1 MIECM
6 QCRNILKRTTVTLV
20 IACLAGWLGVALQT
34 VSAEDKVA
42 SPSPAN
48 ELANMKLIRA
58 WKFPQDAADSWSSPL
73 ETDGWNALN
82 NTKLSVVSNR
92 LVIACT
98 GDDPYLGC
106 PVEGSEGPVVLR
118 FRAKSTQGYGQIFW
132 TTAASGNVSE
142 DKSWMLR
149 ELKSDNEWHDY
160 SIPLDVA
167 GKLASFR
174 LDPGNGAGTLEIEK
188 MDLFGTPPRAVIPD
202 SQGADF
208 CLQDFLGRTWSNE
221 CVSFPLTEAQAA
233 HLKAG
238 HALRDDAGAE
248 ATYQLEPASKG
259 EPARIAF
266 QAELNPFQTRKFTF
280 AEIPATKATD
290 LVVKEEKDQIV
301 LSNGRTGIALRKKL
315 AAGEGPISAI
325 RLNSGTW
332 VGGSTLESAVPLSEY
347 AVEITALG
355 PVFSEAVCRVAFGKD
370 SKWLLRIRLQA
381 REPVVLADEKFN
393 VKGDGIQCV
402 LDFGRNFSPDTVL
415 YRSGNCKPA
424 VGKIGMGKVFI
435 LEPWRQWWG
444 QDRQGVSFGLFRA
457 GTVAPNIGEQAAE
470 DDSTL
475 DLLKD
480 WPKAGGAPAPDLL
493 AFGARE
499 PGVWVQPAVPGNLRA
514 PIQLHLWKEK
524 DSLTLPLSLK
534 VGERK
539 WMISALSAEEGVTLA
554 KGTPLAEN
562 TVIQPDQYLI
572 KHSHFPLDAVKDYV
586 LQWPNAKDTYPRLF
600 VKKDELPALRKAV
613 PNPEA
618 YANAVAGFRKAT
630 LSRYAVGGE
639 LPPSAVYYVTGDP
652 EVGRSLSSS
661 TVALLQNVVD
671 FYTKQEQMFL
681 GVAPHVQMD
690 FVAGPIAMAD
700 AGLSDEQLAPDQRRR
715 ILAQLAFLGYVYGSP
730 TYWSPERGFAA
741 NPNMTTLVN
750 GYKMMVACLIPSHP
764 CAAEWAEAALKETR
778 KELAT
783 WADDNGGWLEAPHY
797 AAIGIEQLNANLV
810 MARNAGLDDQL
821 YSPRMKKIG
830 EWLAK
835 ISTPPDSRFGGFR
848 HLPPIGNT
856 YLNEPNGI
864 FGTLAMLW
872 KDKDPAFAA
881 NMQWMFLQQRS
892 WPGSF
897 GGGYPG
903 MIGCNGLYRGGAM
916 TPQAPAWGSDLF
928 PQTGVVLRHRFP
940 SDRETYLT
948 LIAGSNHAH
957 YDDDSGSMT
966 LWGMGRVLADDFGY
980 CGQAPQDDHSMLS
993 TAGAGGVMHV
1003 TEFTNSAGL
1012 DYVRGTKGPWTRQI
1026 ALVKSTDP
1034 QDADYFIVADTLA
1047 AAAPYTW
1054 RLWLTARDVRLG
1066 TTGEPPVAPQGDG
1079 VTTNAAGDGTAM
1091 DLQFAKPTAATRA
1104 LVIGRED
1111 VDMDIFV
1118 LAPAQ
1123 PLLRTEKKMRQSLS
1137 GLDRDAKQIGN
1148 MPTTQIGLIADAQP
1162 GTGLTALLY
1171 PRLKT
1176 APAPVVTAI
1185 AEGRGVKLQRNGNTD
1200 YVFLSSEPFDYKD
1213 GKLTFHGTVGSLQ
1226 LRGGKSTFS
1235 LGAPGKITYGAEQME
1250 RK

>member
-1 MIECM
+1 M
-6 QCRNILKRTTVTLV
+6 QDGNILKKTIVTLA
-20 IACLAGWLGVALQT
+20 IACLAGWLGLALQT
-34 VSAEDKVA
+34 ACAEDKPA
-42 SPSPAN
+42 APSPTP
-48 ELANMKLIRA
+48 ELAGMKLIRA

-118 FRAKSTQGYGQIFW
+118 FRARSTQGSGQIFW
-132 TTAASGNVSE
+132 TTASSGAWSD
-142 DKSWMLR
+142 DKSRILR
-149 ELKSDNEWHDY
+149 ELKWDNAWHDY
-160 SIPLDVA
+160 AIPLDVF

-174 LDPGNGAGTLEIEK
+174 LDPGDGAGTMEIEK
-188 MDLFGTPPRAVIPD
+188 MELFGTPPRAVIPD

-233 HLKAG
+233 HLKADR
-238 HALRDDAGAE
+238 ALRDDAGAE
-248 ATYQLEPASKG
+248 VTFQLEPASKG
-259 EPARIAF
+259 ETARIAF
-266 QAELNPFQTRKFTF
+266 QADLNPFQTRKFNF
-280 AEIPATKATD
+280 AETPAMKATD
-290 LVVKEEKDQIV
+290 LGVKEEKDQIV

-315 AAGEGPISAI
+315 AAGEGPIAAI

-332 VGGSTLESAVPLSEY
+332 VGDSTLESAVPPSEY
-347 AVEITALG
+347 SVEITARG

-370 SKWLLRIRLQA
+370 SKWLLRIRLHA
-381 REPVVLADEKFN
+381 REPVILADEKFN
-393 VKGDGIQCV
+393 VKGDGIQCL
-402 LDFGRNFSPDTVL
+402 LDFNRNFSPDTVL
-415 YRSGNCKPA
+415 YRSGNKKPA
-424 VGKIGMGKVFI
+424 VGKIGMGQVFI
-435 LEPWRQWWG
+435 LEPWRQWWS
-444 QDRQGVSFGLFRA
+444 QDRQGASFGLFRA
-457 GTVAPNIGEQAAE
+457 GTVAPNIDEQ
-470 DDSTL
+470 
-475 DLLKD
+475 
-480 WPKAGGAPAPDLL
+480 PAGGGQAPDLL

-499 PGVWVQPAVPGNLRA
+499 PGVWVQPAVPGNLRS
-514 PIQLHLWKEK
+514 PIQLWLWKGLLK
-524 DSLTLPLSLK
+524 DEARLTLPLPLK
-534 VGERK
+534 CGERK
-539 WMISALSAEEGVTLA
+539 WMISALSADDGLTLL
-554 KGTPLAEN
+554 KGKPLAEN
-562 TVIQPDQYLI
+562 TVILPDQYLI

-600 VKKDELPALRKAV
+600 VKKEELPALRKAV

-700 AGLSDEQLAPDQRRR
+700 AGLADEQLAPGQRRR

-810 MARNAGLDDQL
+810 MARNAGLDDNL

-872 KDKDPAFAA
+872 KDKDPTFAA

-903 MIGCNGLYRGGAM
+903 MIGCNCLYRGAAM

-948 LIAGSNHAH
+948 LIAGANHAH
-957 YDDDSGSMT
+957 YDDDSGSIT
-966 LWGMGRVLADDFGY
+966 LWGRGRVLADDFGY
-980 CGQAPQDDHSMLS
+980 CGRAPQDDHSMLS
-993 TAGAGGVMHV
+993 TAGAGGVMTV
-1003 TEFTNSAGL
+1003 NVFTNSAGL

-1034 QDADYFIVADTLA
+1034 QEADYFIVADTLA

-1066 TTGEPPVAPQGDG
+1066 SGSGMPAAAAPPQTD
-1079 VTTNAAGDGTAM
+1079 TMTNAVGDGTAM
-1091 DLQFAKPTAATRA
+1091 DLHFAKPTAATRA
-1104 LVIGRED
+1104 LAIGRED

-1176 APAPVVTAI
+1176 EAAPSVTVI
-1185 AEGRGVKLQRNGNTD
+1185 AEGRGVQLQRNGNTD
-1200 YVFLSSEPFDYKD
+1200 YVFLSASPFDYKD
-1213 GKLTFHGTVGSLQ
+1213 GQLTFHGTVGSMQ
-1226 LRGGKSTFS
+1226 LRGGKPAFS
-1235 LGAPGKITYGAEQME
+1235 LGAPGKIAFGAEQKVMAE
-1250 RK
+1250 KSE

>member
-1 MIECM
+1 M
-6 QCRNILKRTTVTLV
+6 QCRNILKKTAVSFAV
-20 IACLAGWLGVALQT
+20 ACIAGWWLGLALQT
-34 VSAEDKVA
+34 ACAEDKPA
-42 SPSPAN
+42 APSPIP
-48 ELANMKLIRA
+48 ELAGMKLIRA

-82 NTKLSVVSNR
+82 NTKLSVASNR

-118 FRAKSTQGYGQIFW
+118 FRAKSTQGSGQIFW
-132 TTAASGNVSE
+132 TTASSGAWSD
-142 DKSWMLR
+142 DKSRMLR
-149 ELKSDNEWHDY
+149 ELKWDNEWHDY
-160 SIPLDVA
+160 SIRLEVA

-174 LDPGNGAGTLEIEK
+174 LDPGDSVGTMEVEKMELYGTL
-188 MDLFGTPPRAVIPD
+188 PRAVISD
-202 SQGADF
+202 AQGADF

-221 CVSFPLTEAQAA
+221 CVSFPLTAAQASQV
-233 HLKAG
+233 KAG
-238 HALRDDAGAE
+238 RALRDGAGA
-248 ATYQLEPASKG
+248 AVTYQLLPAPAG
-259 EPARIAF
+259 EAGRIAF
-266 QAELNPFQTRKFTF
+266 QTELNPFETRKFNF
-280 AEIPATKATD
+280 AEAPATKATD
-290 LVVKEEKDQIV
+290 LGVKEEKDQIV

-315 AAGEGPISAI
+315 AAGEGPIAAI

-332 VGGSTLESAVPLSEY
+332 VGGSTLESAVPPTEY
-347 AVEITALG
+347 TVEITARG
-355 PVFSEAVCRVAFGKD
+355 PVFSEAVCRVAFGKG
-370 SKWLLRIRLQA
+370 SKWMLRIRLQA
-381 REPVVLADEKFN
+381 WEPVILADEQFN
-393 VKGDGIQCV
+393 VKGDGIQCI

-415 YRSGNCKPA
+415 YRSGNNKPA
-424 VGKIGMGKVFI
+424 VGKIGMGQVFI

-444 QDRQGVSFGLFRA
+444 QDRQGASFGLFRA
-457 GTVAPNIGEQAAE
+457 GTAAPNIDEQPAV
-470 DDSTL
+470 
-475 DLLKD
+475 
-480 WPKAGGAPAPDLL
+480 GGQAPDLL

-514 PIQLHLWKEK
+514 LTQLHLWKEK
-524 DSLTLPLSLK
+524 DTLTLPLPLK

-539 WMISALSAEEGVTLA
+539 WMISALSADDGLTLL
-554 KGTPLAEN
+554 KGKPLAEN
-562 TVIQPDQYLI
+562 TVILPDQYLI

-600 VKKDELPALRKAV
+600 VKKEELPALRKAV

-618 YANAVAGFRKAT
+618 YTNAIAGFRKAT

-681 GVAPHVQMD
+681 GVAPHVQQD
-690 FVAGPIAMAD
+690 YVAGPIAMAD
-700 AGLSDEQLAPDQRRR
+700 AGLSDEQLAPDQRQR

-750 GYKMMVACLIPSHP
+750 GYKMMVACLVPSHP
-764 CAAEWAEAALKETR
+764 RAAEWAEAALKETR

-810 MARNAGLDDQL
+810 MARNAGLDDNL

-903 MIGCNGLYRGGAM
+903 MIGCNGLFHSAAIA
-916 TPQAPAWGSDLF
+916 PQAPAWGSDWF
-928 PQTGVVLRHRFP
+928 PQTGVVLRHRMP

-948 LIAGSNHAH
+948 LIAGYNHEH
-957 YDDDSGSMT
+957 YDDDSGSIT
-966 LWGMGRVLADDFGY
+966 LWGRGRVLADDFGY
-980 CGQAPQDDHSMLS
+980 CGRAPEEDHSLLS
-993 TAGAGGVMHV
+993 TPGAGGVMTV
-1003 TEFTNSAGL
+1003 SEFSASAGV
-1012 DYVRGTKGPWTRQI
+1012 DYVRGAKGPWTRQI
-1026 ALVKSTDP
+1026 ALVKSADP
-1034 QDADYFIVADTLA
+1034 QEADYFIVADTLA
-1047 AAAPYTW
+1047 ASAPHTW

-1066 TTGEPPVAPQGDG
+1066 SGSGMPAV
-1079 VTTNAAGDGTAM
+1079 GDGTAM
-1091 DLQFAKPTAATRA
+1091 NLQFAKPTAASRA

-1118 LAPAQ
+1118 LAPVQ
-1123 PLLRTEKKMRQSLS
+1123 RLLRTEKKMRQSLS

-1148 MPTTQIGLIADAQP
+1148 MPSTQIGLIADDQP

-1176 APAPVVTAI
+1176 EAAPSVTVI
-1185 AEGRGVKLQRNGNTD
+1185 AEGRGAALQRGSDTD
-1200 YVFLSSEPFDYKD
+1200 YVFLSPTPI
-1213 GKLTFHGTVGSLQ
+1213 TFTEGDISFNGTVGLIRLQ
-1226 LRGGKSTFS
+1226 GKDPVLV
-1235 LGAPGKITYGAEQME
+1235 LGAPGTIAARGKRITQ
-1250 RK
+1250 